1 MILRLRSKGWGLTS
15 FGGRRVEIDKDS
27 ESGMGLESCRRYRPD
42 ELGNAT
48 KPWLRYTLER
58 DVHGSFVAT
67 AFTEHDECP
76 TLPESG

>member
-1 MILRLRSKGWGLTS
+1 
-15 FGGRRVEIDKDS
+15 
-27 ESGMGLESCRRYRPD
+27 MGLESCRRYRPD

-58 DVHGSFVAT
+58 DVHESFVAT

>member
-1 MILRLRSKGWGLTS
+1 M
-15 FGGRRVEIDKDS
+15 DKKSRNDA
-27 ESGMGLESCRRYRPD
+27 LDESCRRYRPD